1 MVQAAGMAS
10 VVIRGAR
17 RADADQI
24 ADVFLG
30 ARACM
35 GYLPRTHTDE
45 QIRGWLADVVLPEQ
59 EVHVATVAGTVV
71 GFAASDEGWLH
82 HLYVDPAWHRRGIG
96 TALLRTAC
104 GGRDHVQL
112 WVFQANGSARR
123 FYSRLGFTLAELTDG
138 DGNEER
144 QPDARYEWV
153 SSAEARCTRL

>member
-17 RADADQI
+17 RADAEQV
-24 ADVFLG
+24 AEVFLL
-30 ARACM
+30 ASACM

-45 QIRGWLADVVLPEQ
+45 QTRGWLADDVLPRQ
-59 EVHVATVAGTVV
+59 RVHVATIAGTVV
-71 GFAASDEGWLH
+71 GFAATHEGWLH

-104 GGRDHVQL
+104 DGRDHVQL
-112 WVFQANGSARR
+112 WVFQANDGARR
-123 FYSRLGFTLAELTDG
+123 FYTRHGFTLAELTDG
-138 DGNEER
+138 AGNEER

-153 SSAEARCTRL
+153 SSAVAPCTRL